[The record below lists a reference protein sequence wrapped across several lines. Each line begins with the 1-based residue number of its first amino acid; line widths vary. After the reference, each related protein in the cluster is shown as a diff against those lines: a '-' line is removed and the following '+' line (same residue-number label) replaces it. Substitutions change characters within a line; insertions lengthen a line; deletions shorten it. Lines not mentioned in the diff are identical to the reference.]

1 MEIDRPVEAHAK
13 TDIKSRIERIALLLK
28 AQFGD
33 SLKELPEEKLL
44 FKLGKQLLMWITS
57 V

>member
-1 MEIDRPVEAHAK
+1 MK